1 MIKIFNRQILEI
13 KYALNAHKKPFY
25 TVDAASDAPISRP
38 LRLIY
43 LIIYNHPAF
52 KAPNAP
58 RRCIQHCNIA
68 PKAPRPQCTTP
79 FALANR
85 IAAAE
90 KKARTTPPV
99 SPHWHYCIKIHR
111 ILICRLKSATCKRG
125 SDIPNGRPYAA
136 ANGVPQTPQVFRP
149 RPLPKSYHTGKT
161 TSTEHTNYVPA
172 MYAAPLRS
180 NRSGSRH
187 VPTAKPAQNEAHSRP
202 ADMHD
207 NFYAQKIRNIR
218 I

>member
-13 KYALNAHKKPFY
+13 KYALNANKKPFCA
-25 TVDAASDAPISRP
+25 VDAASDAPISRP
-38 LRLIY
+38 RRLIY
-43 LIIYNHPAF
+43 LIIYNHLHS
-52 KAPNAP
+52 K
-58 RRCIQHCNIA
+58 RRTPPLLHSTPQHRA
-68 PKAPRPQCTTP
+68 KSS
-79 FALANR
+79 
-85 IAAAE
+85 AAAVYNAFRACKPHRCGR

-99 SPHWHYCIKIHR
+99 SSHWHYCIKIHR

-136 ANGVPQTPQVFRP
+136 ANAVPQTPQVFRP

-161 TSTEHTNYVPA
+161 TSTEHTNYVSA